1 MQKGANEKGSLCCLG
16 HKETQWGSDWAAA
29 FYHSAS
35 LSHTQI
41 HTSSKSK
48 LLLNYSCVNITS
60 KHTQHKFHFTV
71 LSHTQ
76 AHTLLLSVNPHIHFI
91 LGLTDLC
98 LLNLSATWMEETGWR
113 ETPCQSLWNT
123 LSLTIGG
130 KKTNLTEK
138 NCSEIMSD
146 PHIHDVFKSHI
157 RKSFMW
163 KWCLLFF
170 FLLAWVQTAFAIHGC
185 KRITDVPQLLNR
197 NTLQTHQRASECPPH
212 GDILEF
218 KRRPVHSGTREETPR
233 PH

>member
-41 HTSSKSK
+41 HTSSKNK

-60 KHTQHKFHFTV
+60 KHTQNEFHFTV

-76 AHTLLLSVNPHIHFI
+76 AHTLQLSVNPHIHFI

-113 ETPCQSLWNT
+113 ETPCQSLWNI
-123 LSLTIGG
+123 LSLTVGG
-130 KKTNLTEK
+130 KKTNLTERTALRSCQIHTSMMSSSHTLEKVLCK
-138 NCSEIMSD
+138 NGVCCSSSCWRGCRQLSQFTVAKELLMFHNYWTETRFKPTRD
-146 PHIHDVFKSHI
+146 QVNVPH
-157 RKSFMW
+157 
-163 KWCLLFF
+163 
-170 FLLAWVQTAFAIHGC
+170 TAIF
-185 KRITDVPQLLNR
+185 
-197 NTLQTHQRASECPPH
+197 
-212 GDILEF
+212 
-218 KRRPVHSGTREETPR
+218 
-233 PH
+233 